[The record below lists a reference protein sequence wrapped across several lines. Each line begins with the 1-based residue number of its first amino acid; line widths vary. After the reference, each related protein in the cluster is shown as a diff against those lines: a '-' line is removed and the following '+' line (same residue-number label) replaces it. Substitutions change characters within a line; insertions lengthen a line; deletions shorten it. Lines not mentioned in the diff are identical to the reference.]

1 MVRGARGGF
10 NADVGLDATT
20 LSAQAVAGRVRG
32 RQDMRFEDRVALI
45 TAAGSGIGRATAQII
60 AAEGGRVAA
69 VDNDEGRLER
79 LANDVS
85 AGGGRIGTFACDALD
100 RGAVRAT
107 VAGVLEAHG
116 CIDILV
122 NAVGGS
128 TIIADP
134 GATVDALGLEE
145 WRSIT
150 AFNLEG
156 MFLFTHEVV
165 PIMKRQGRGKI
176 VNLASI
182 AGRGLSDESSSAYAA
197 AKGGVIA
204 FTHKIARELGPF
216 GITVNA
222 VAPNTTLTE
231 RIRPRW
237 EQRSPEVRAAIV
249 DAIPLRRVGEA
260 VDQARV
266 ICFLASG
273 DADYV
278 TGQTIDVSG
287 GAA

>member
-1 MVRGARGGF
+1 
-10 NADVGLDATT
+10 
-20 LSAQAVAGRVRG
+20 
-32 RQDMRFEDRVALI
+32 
-45 TAAGSGIGRATAQII
+45 
-60 AAEGGRVAA
+60 
-69 VDNDEGRLER
+69 
-79 LANDVS
+79 
-85 AGGGRIGTFACDALD
+85 
-100 RGAVRAT
+100 
-107 VAGVLEAHG
+107 
-116 CIDILV
+116 
-122 NAVGGS
+122 
-128 TIIADP
+128 
-134 GATVDALGLEE
+134 
-145 WRSIT
+145 
-150 AFNLEG
+150 
-156 MFLFTHEVV
+156 
-165 PIMKRQGRGKI
+165 MKRQGRGKI

-182 AGRGLSDESSSAYAA
+182 TGRGLSDESSSAYAA

-237 EQRSPEVRAAIV
+237 EQRSPEVRAAVV

-287 GAA
+287 GSA